1 MSSLKLFMSAQLA
14 KQTMINSTATVL
26 LGEYAFVDRYGR
38 HLEAYINYGPVKNIK
53 NIPKKA
59 MSLLEKS
66 PREHIRFK
74 VYEYSVATGSHLI
87 LDWADVALEKL

>member
-1 MSSLKLFMSAQLA
+1 MSSLKLFMLAQLA
-14 KQTMINSTATVL
+14 KQTMIKSTATVL

-59 MSLLEKS
+59 MGLLENS
-66 PREHIRFK
+66 HREHIRFK
-74 VYEYSVATGSHLI
+74 VYEYSTATGAHLVV
-87 LDWADVALEKL
+87 DWADVPLEKL

>member
-1 MSSLKLFMSAQLA
+1 
-14 KQTMINSTATVL
+14 MINSASTVL

-38 HLEAYINYGPVKNIK
+38 HLEAYINHGPVKNIK
-53 NIPKKA
+53 NIPKLA
-59 MSLLEKS
+59 MKLLENS

-87 LDWADVALEKL
+87 LDWADVPLEKL